1 MDFLDLCPDD
11 TDEVE
16 VLLERWDL
24 SDLLD
29 FLDFL
34 DFFDF
39 FDLRSE
45 PDSEEEELLERCERL
60 ALFLFWPRGGETDDE
75 R

>member
-1 MDFLDLCPDD
+1 MDFLDLCPED

-29 FLDFL
+29 FLDF
-34 DFFDF
+34 FDF

-45 PDSEEEELLERCERL
+45 PDSEEELLERWERL
-60 ALFLFWPRGGETDDE
+60 ALFLFLPRGGEADDE